1 MSGSSSTDGDDPV
14 ISMEVVDP
22 EDLLAR
28 QALRAYIDDVAS
40 RWYQRPA
47 TAEEIE
53 DALRE
58 HPSRDL
64 RPPEGLF
71 LIVRQ
76 GTGVLGCGG
85 LRLLGAGVGEI
96 KRLHVSP
103 RARGQGLGRR
113 LMLRLEELARERDV
127 HTLRLDTRT
136 DLVEARALYAS
147 LGYLD
152 VPAFNG
158 GPYAQH
164 WLSKPLT
171 GSSA

>member
-1 MSGSSSTDGDDPV
+1 MSGSSSTNGDDPV
-14 ISMEVVDP
+14 LSVEVVDP
-22 EDLLAR
+22 EEPLAR

-40 RWYQRPA
+40 RWYKRPA

-53 DALRE
+53 TALLE

-76 GTGVLGCGG
+76 GTSVLGCGG
-85 LRLLGAGVGEI
+85 LRMLSAGVGEI
-96 KRLHVSP
+96 KRVHVSLS
-103 RARGQGLGRR
+103 ARGQGLGRR
-113 LMLRLEELARERDV
+113 VMLELEELARNRDV

-136 DLVEARALYAS
+136 DLIEARALYAS

-164 WLSKPLT
+164 WLSKSLAC
-171 GSSA
+171 SSP